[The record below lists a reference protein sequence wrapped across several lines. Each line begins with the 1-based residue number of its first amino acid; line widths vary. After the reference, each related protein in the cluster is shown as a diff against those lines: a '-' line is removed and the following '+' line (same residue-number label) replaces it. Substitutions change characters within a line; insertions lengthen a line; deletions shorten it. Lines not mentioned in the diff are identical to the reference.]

1 MSIHARQSQNY
12 SPVTSLKEKDTN
24 QALTR
29 AWHFGIFE
37 AEKLVM
43 LFLFVLAA
51 YWRIQTS
58 LHEAESALSAQ
69 NVALHTLIASHLL
82 SFIKHCSQNLLFNNS
97 SNELHATV
105 NIQKLVTRL
114 ASQKKNPR
122 ILWNP
127 IFNSMFTSWRLRL
140 HTSSSYCL
148 NIYFNIIFLS
158 APMSVSSL
166 IISGFSTKKTEFL
179 IFFSSVVCSVHL
191 LMSECLYKRGVW
203 LAERRYPQNEN

>member
-1 MSIHARQSQNY
+1 
-12 SPVTSLKEKDTN
+12 
-24 QALTR
+24 
-29 AWHFGIFE
+29 
-37 AEKLVM
+37 M

-51 YWRIQTS
+51 YWHIQTS

-114 ASQKKNPR
+114 ASQKKKIPAFYGTQFSIPCLQVDAFVSTPAR
-122 ILWNP
+122 PIALIYIL
-127 IFNSMFTSWRLRL
+127 IL
-140 HTSSSYCL
+140 SSYLLLCL
-148 NIYFNIIFLS
+148 S
-158 APMSVSSL
+158 SSL

-191 LMSECLYKRGVW
+191 LMSECLYKRGV
-203 LAERRYPQNEN
+203 